1 MSTQFYD
8 TLPTYEELNVP
19 ELHLTWPEL
28 KAGSLYFGRFCDT
41 PCKEFMLCRQENT
54 QNPTECLKEGK
65 EVTKC
70 GFRFFGKV
78 KKHCLKEF
86 ETYYKCVD
94 RDYQG
99 SLDFANCRKPQ
110 LVFDECMKEK
120 LDIDRPYIGYFA
132 RVRLV
137 DTDRPRR
144 ILPKR
149 DYIKL
154 EEPPTV
160 EELDKMKLKADQ
172 YPLHYS
178 KMF

>member
-1 MSTQFYD
+1 
-8 TLPTYEELNVP
+8 
-19 ELHLTWPEL
+19 
-28 KAGSLYFGRFCDT
+28 
-41 PCKEFMLCRQENT
+41 
-54 QNPTECLKEGK
+54 
-65 EVTKC
+65 
-70 GFRFFGKV
+70 
-78 KKHCLKEF
+78 
-86 ETYYKCVD
+86 
-94 RDYQG
+94 
-99 SLDFANCRKPQ
+99 
-110 LVFDECMKEK
+110 MKEK

-160 EELDKMKLKADQ
+160 EELDKMKLKTDQ